1 AYALRWVAQRVL
13 GRGRIATFSVLRN
26 DLRSMATDLI
36 PVRLSP
42 RGAARLGVVTVTA
55 SMAVLLGTVVISGL
69 ALWHGW
75 DRDIPAETTAVA
87 LALTAGLVGVAIE
100 ELLEQLVRR
109 QRRDTDR
116 VRLGLVTCR
125 VEEHEGQLLDLS
137 IGGVGV
143 SLACPPIDAPAP
155 GSVTTIAFRIP
166 DADGA
171 WRSVSAL
178 VHVAHRGADP
188 EGGTRLGLAFDDP
201 TDAPLDPVVEFLTV
215 DRKLLAFGRKD
226 PVP

>member
-1 AYALRWVAQRVL
+1 
-13 GRGRIATFSVLRN
+13 
-26 DLRSMATDLI
+26 M
-36 PVRLSP
+36 
-42 RGAARLGVVTVTA
+42 
-55 SMAVLLGTVVISGL
+55 VISGL
-69 ALWHGW
+69 ALWQGW